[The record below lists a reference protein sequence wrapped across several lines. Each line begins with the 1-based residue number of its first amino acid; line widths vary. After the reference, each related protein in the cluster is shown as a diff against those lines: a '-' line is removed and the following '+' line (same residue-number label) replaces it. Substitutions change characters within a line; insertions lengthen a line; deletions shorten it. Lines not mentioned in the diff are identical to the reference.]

1 MATSSSSE
9 EPWPLVFDSTM
20 AYMYDEQGLRTP
32 ESPDF
37 SLLPYIPENY
47 YAQQQVCYMSPA
59 ATPEEKSCPT
69 PQWDPNSLTRDQ
81 LIERVLQLERERLHY
96 YWPPLH
102 HHHHHHHPQQQ
113 PPAPPAPEEEI
124 TYYCRWNHCDVQ
136 TCHLDELIAHI
147 RDIHVGSGK
156 AAYYC
161 EWAGCP
167 RQNKPFM
174 KRHKMHNHMRTHTGE
189 KPFVCTI
196 EDCDKRFS
204 RLDSLNTHIKTHSS
218 VRPFKCS
225 IPDCT
230 KAYFHSRS
238 LRKHIKAH
246 QQRISA
252 SASNKKK
259 GSRRRPVAAAST
271 SSTMPYDD

>member
-1 MATSSSSE
+1 MTTSSSSE

-20 AYMYDEQGLRTP
+20 AYMYDEGLRTP
-32 ESPDF
+32 ESSDF
-37 SLLPYIPENY
+37 NLLPYIPENY
-47 YAQQQVCYMSPA
+47 YAQQQYMSPA

-69 PQWDPNSLTRDQ
+69 PQWDHPNNLTRDQ

-102 HHHHHHHPQQQ
+102 HQHPNHHHHPQQQQQ

-196 EDCDKRFS
+196 EGTA
-204 RLDSLNTHIKTHSS
+204 THN
-218 VRPFKCS
+218 
-225 IPDCT
+225 
-230 KAYFHSRS
+230 
-238 LRKHIKAH
+238 
-246 QQRISA
+246 
-252 SASNKKK
+252 NK
-259 GSRRRPVAAAST
+259 
-271 SSTMPYDD
+271 